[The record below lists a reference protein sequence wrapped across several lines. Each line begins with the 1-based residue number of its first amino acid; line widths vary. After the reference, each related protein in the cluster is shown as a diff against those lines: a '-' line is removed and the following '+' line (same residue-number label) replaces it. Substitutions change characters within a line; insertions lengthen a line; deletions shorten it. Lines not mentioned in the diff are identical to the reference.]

1 MNLIDS
7 LYKINNNIKTNIN
20 NKNNLS
26 TKVECNSKKVQI
38 KMNEYPKR
46 MHCII
51 KIVLLI
57 WYQKS

>member
-26 TKVECNSKKVQI
+26 TKVACNSKKVQI
-38 KMNEYPKR
+38 KMNKYPN
-46 MHCII
+46 
-51 KIVLLI
+51 IVLLKLF
-57 WYQKS
+57 Y